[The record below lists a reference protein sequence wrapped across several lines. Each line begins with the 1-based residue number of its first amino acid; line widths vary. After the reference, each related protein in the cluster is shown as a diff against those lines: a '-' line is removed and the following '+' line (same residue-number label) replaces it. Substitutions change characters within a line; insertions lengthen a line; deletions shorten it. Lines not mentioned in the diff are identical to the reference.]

1 MGFLVIRINP
11 WTPELTNYLLQLSWC
26 TSSDISREKP
36 IHGTDIHSAT
46 FKLYSKSS
54 SLQLGWRKGKWKEGS
69 GVKVI
74 WQGAE
79 RQQSWQHSKWS
90 PACIHCKIKFP
101 LFSQSQRPWKHLW
114 LSRRPEPASSSS
126 AAQGTTSQPPRST
139 QPARG
144 TKLKRGMERDDQCLQ
159 KKNKAARIC
168 IPLTLYPEESWE
180 AGRTSLHLPR
190 NYTLQNL
197 QASCIS
203 MSCSQ
208 NVPAGRWDEMSEAA
222 GLTLHWEERKAGKH
236 NSNPALSS
244 SSSLHNQLVTLREVC
259 GTPVSGSVVLR
270 VPC

>member
-1 MGFLVIRINP
+1 MDSWINQLSLAAFLVHKLWYQQRETHSWNRHSFLP
-11 WTPELTNYLLQLSWC
+11 HLNSTPNLPPCSW
-26 TSSDISREKP
+26 DEERAN
-36 IHGTDIHSAT
+36 G
-46 FKLYSKSS
+46 
-54 SLQLGWRKGKWKEGS
+54 KEGS

-180 AGRTSLHLPR
+180 AGRTSLHLAR